1 MPLPPD
7 SPQRQLKHRRRLDIE
22 IYSRPDGLWEVE
34 AELTDTKTR
43 VAQMV
48 DGPREPGVP
57 IHQLRLR
64 LVVNRDLDIVE
75 AGSSSPWVPY
85 AGHCGEHGDAY
96 SALAG
101 LNLTRGFRKAVHERL
116 GGVRGCT
123 HLSEL
128 AQTLPTA
135 VIQGMVGEVL
145 DVRGTAPDARQPFQ
159 IDRCHA
165 LRGDGEVVR
174 LHYPRWHR
182 QASAKNAAD
191 NQPVLP
197 NETPTPRS
205 PESPGP

>member
-1 MPLPPD
+1 MLQSGAFLAGLPMPLPPD
-7 SPQRQLKHRRRLDIE
+7 TPQRQLKHRRRLDIE

-43 VAQMV
+43 VAHMV

-64 LVVNRDLDIVE
+64 LVINRELDILQ
-75 AGSSSPWVPY
+75 AGSASDWVPY
-85 AGHCGEHGDAY
+85 AGHCEAHGDAY
-96 SALAG
+96 AGLQG
-101 LNLTRGFRKAVHERL
+101 LNLLKGFRKAVQQRL

-123 HLSEL
+123 HLTEL

-165 LRGDGEVVR
+165 LRSDGEAVR

-182 QASAKNAAD
+182 QPDANKPPD
-191 NQPVLP
+191 NLTPLP
-197 NETPTPRS
+197 P
-205 PESPGP
+205 